1 MTEGLEDVGDVDA
14 EMVSS
19 SFSLPSKLR
28 QTSYFQKT
36 LSKPNAER
44 NHLIQRVKENL
55 NDVIAK
61 KSNKVKKCNLSFYE
75 RKGLEWL
82 SKKVM
87 NEEIFVTEADK
98 GGAILLNPRFLL
110 EQKIKEKFE
119 NRALYELLKND
130 PRKEIYDEMIF
141 LWKKGKN
148 ENFVTEL
155 EAQEIV
161 GITKNNNKSSA
172 ARFKPDRTYF
182 RPSLKIHKLKPE
194 VICHL
199 WIYLSSVLGM
209 RSSGLKKFFSSF
221 CT

>member
-1 MTEGLEDVGDVDA
+1 MRLEARRLMNNIIRDVNKRSNEEEFTNVTEGLEDVGGVDA

-87 NEEIFVTEADK
+87 NEEIYV
-98 GGAILLNPRFLL
+98 
-110 EQKIKEKFE
+110 
-119 NRALYELLKND
+119 
-130 PRKEIYDEMIF
+130 
-141 LWKKGKN
+141 
-148 ENFVTEL
+148 
-155 EAQEIV
+155 
-161 GITKNNNKSSA
+161 
-172 ARFKPDRTYF
+172 
-182 RPSLKIHKLKPE
+182 
-194 VICHL
+194 
-199 WIYLSSVLGM
+199 
-209 RSSGLKKFFSSF
+209 F
-221 CT
+221 C